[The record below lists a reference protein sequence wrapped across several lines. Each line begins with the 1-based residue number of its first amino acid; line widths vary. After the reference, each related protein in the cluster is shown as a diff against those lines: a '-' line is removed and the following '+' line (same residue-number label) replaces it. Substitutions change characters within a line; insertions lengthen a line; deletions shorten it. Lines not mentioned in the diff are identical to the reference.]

1 MTIVKDMSFDAF
13 FRQGI
18 EQAKHKYWSLLGNLC
33 LFGLFIIVAAITVI
47 GILVIPALIA
57 GWIHFILASA
67 RGQDARFGSSLS
79 AGFADGMWWKSLFLV
94 IVLTVGLMIGF
105 MLLLIP
111 GIYLSVVWYYAMYL
125 LVDKKMDIFETLQTS
140 RKLVHEQ
147 GFWKIFGILLVIN
160 IVNSV
165 LGAIPIV
172 GLVTLFLIPFIMMIY
187 VTMYENAISGDADD
201 EAPALEAELIP

>member
-1 MTIVKDMSFDAF
+1 MKDMSFDAF
-13 FRQGI
+13 FSQGI
-18 EQAKHKYWSLLGNLC
+18 EQTKPKYWSLLGNLC
-33 LFGLFIIVAAITVI
+33 LFGLAIIVAAITVV
-47 GILVIPALIA
+47 GMLVIPALIA
-57 GWIHFILASA
+57 GWIHFILATG
-67 RGQDARFGSSLS
+67 RGQEASFGSSFS
-79 AGFADGMWWKSLFLV
+79 AGFADGMWWKSLVLV
-94 IVLTVGLMIGF
+94 IVLSVGLAIGF
-105 MLLLIP
+105 MLLIIP

-147 GFWKIFGILLVIN
+147 GFWKIFGVLLVIN

-187 VTMYENAISGDADD
+187 VTMYENAISGDTDD